1 MHQYTIA
8 GLSVGVSGGGLNH
21 IPGFSTFSSTYDKK
35 NIEIIISL
43 GETPSTYNSN
53 TLYSFIFNE
62 RTCEFSHSADGY
74 FLRMVQPD
82 GNHLLMEMK
91 FLEKKLFV
99 STNMDENTPSHW
111 LRFAVWLA
119 FGIFSVTRQIV
130 AIHASTVIY
139 KGKAILF
146 LGESGTGK
154 STHTRLW
161 LKNIPDTELLNDD
174 SPLIHAD
181 KKNAL
186 AFGSPWSGKTP
197 CYKNKFTSIAGIV
210 RLSQAPHNKITK
222 LNKLS
227 AIGALLPSCPPALAY
242 DECLSDKV
250 CDILSSLILQVP
262 VYSLEC
268 TPDVYATQL
277 VYSTLK
283 KEGCI

>member
-1 MHQYTIA
+1 MYRYTIA

-21 IPGFSTFSSTYDKK
+21 ISGFSAFSSTYDEK
-35 NIEIIISL
+35 NIEIMISL
-43 GETPSTYNSN
+43 GKAPSAYNFN

-62 RTCEFSHSADGY
+62 RTCEFSYSAEGY
-74 FLRMVQPD
+74 FLRMIQPD

-91 FLEKKLFV
+91 FLKKKLFV

-111 LRFAVWLA
+111 LRFAVWMA

-139 KGKAILF
+139 NGKAILF

-161 LKNIPDTELLNDD
+161 LKDIPDTELLNDD

-186 AFGSPWSGKTP
+186 VFGSPWSGKTP
-197 CYKNKFTSIAGIV
+197 CFKNKVVSIAGIV

-222 LNKLS
+222 LHKLS
-227 AIGALLPSCPPALAY
+227 AIGALLPSCPPVLAY
-242 DECLSDKV
+242 DEYLSDKV
-250 CDILSSLILQVP
+250 CEILSSLILQVP
-262 VYSLEC
+262 VFSLEC
-268 TPDVYATQL
+268 TPDVYAAQL

-283 KEGCI
+283 DEGRI